1 MKHSA
6 LRKAVLDANFEL
18 YESGLVIS
26 TFGNVSAIDRVNG
39 VVAIKPSGVSYKA
52 MDTGDIVITDLD
64 GRVVDGDLR
73 PSSDLDTHIELYKSF
88 PTIGAVVH
96 THSFFATAW
105 AQSGQPIPVMGTTH
119 ADYFN
124 GTIPVTRQLTDSEI
138 RDDYVRNTGRVI
150 AEALGN
156 RDPLSVPAA
165 LVNDHGPFCWGK
177 DAADAV
183 HNAEM
188 LEAVAKIAFHS
199 RQISLESPEISAA
212 LLDRHFQRK
221 HGSGATYGQTGRSK
235 QV

>member
-1 MKHSA
+1 MKYA
-6 LRKAVLDANFEL
+6 ELRKAVLDANFEL
-18 YESGLVIS
+18 YNSGLVIS
-26 TFGNVSAIDRVNG
+26 TFGNVSAIDREQG

-52 MDTGDIVITDLD
+52 MTAADIVVTDLD
-64 GRVVDGDLR
+64 GAIVDGTMR
-73 PSSDLDTHIELYKSF
+73 PSSDLDTHLELYKSF
-88 PTIGAVVH
+88 KAIGAVVH

-105 AQSGQPIPVMGTTH
+105 AQSGQGIPAMGTTH

-124 GTIPVTRQLTDSEI
+124 GTIPVTRKLSDDEI
-138 RDDYVRNTGRVI
+138 RDDYVRNTGKVI

-156 RDPLSVPAA
+156 NSPLSIPAA

-199 RQISLESPEISAA
+199 RQLNQADPEISAA
-212 LLDRHFQRK
+212 LLDRHYQRK
-221 HGSGATYGQTGRSK
+221 HGQSATYGQPDDSK
-235 QV
+235 

>member
-1 MKHSA
+1 MKYEA
-6 LRKAVLDANFEL
+6 LRKSVLDANFEL
-18 YESGLVIS
+18 YNSGLVIS
-26 TFGNVSAIDRVNG
+26 TFGNVSAIDREQG

-52 MDTGDIVITDLD
+52 MTAADIVVTDLN
-64 GRVVDGDLR
+64 GNIVDGTMR
-73 PSSDLDTHIELYKSF
+73 PSSDLDTHLELYRSFKS
-88 PTIGAVVH
+88 IGAVVH

-105 AQSGQPIPVMGTTH
+105 AQSGQGIPAMGTTH

-124 GTIPVTRQLTDSEI
+124 GTIPVTRKLSDDEI
-138 RDDYVRNTGRVI
+138 RDDYVRNTGKVI

-156 RDPLSVPAA
+156 NSPLSIPAA

-199 RQISLESPEISAA
+199 RQLNQADPEISAA
-212 LLDRHFQRK
+212 LLDRHYQRK
-221 HGSGATYGQTGRSK
+221 HGQSATYGQPDGSK
-235 QV
+235 